1 MSVYYHISLL
11 VHIISAMFWMGGML
25 FFVAIIIPVSRRKVY
40 AGFRGDLVNRI
51 GRRFSRYSW
60 VAFALLIITGITNLL
75 TKGFSGVDLVSGQF
89 WQSGYGATLHTKL
102 HFFLLM
108 LILSA
113 VHDFYLG
120 PTATRLMSEDPE
132 AARTARMRKAA
143 GWIGRIN
150 LLLGFV
156 IVYYALSLGRG

>member
-1 MSVYYHISLL
+1 MSVYYHLSLL
-11 VHIISAMFWMGGML
+11 IHITSAMFWMGGML
-25 FFVAIIIPVSRRKVY
+25 FFVAIIIPVSRHKIY
-40 AGFRGDLVNRI
+40 AGFRGDLVNRV

-60 VAFALLIITGITNLL
+60 VAFGLLIVTGITNLL
-75 TKGFSGVDLVSGQF
+75 TKGYSAGDLVTGRF
-89 WQSGYGATLHTKL
+89 WQSGYGSTLHTKL

-120 PTATRLMSEDPE
+120 PKATRLMSEEPG
-132 AARTARMRKAA
+132 AARTGRLRKTA

-150 LLLGFV
+150 LVLGFV

>member
-1 MSVYYHISLL
+1 MPVYYHISLFI
-11 VHIISAMFWMGGML
+11 HIISAMFWMGGML

-60 VAFALLIITGITNLL
+60 VVFGLLIITGITNLL
-75 TKGFSGVDLVSGQF
+75 TKGFSAGDLVSAAF
-89 WQSGYGATLHTKL
+89 WQSGYGSTLHSKL

-108 LILSA
+108 LVLSA

-120 PTATRLMSEDPE
+120 PKATRLMSEEPE
-132 AARTARMRKAA
+132 AARTARLRKAA

-150 LLLGFV
+150 LVLGFL
-156 IVYYALSLGRG
+156 IIYYALSLGRG